1 MLGWVSVPELFFKP
15 DFLFLAKDWKVILP
29 LISEEDMYGQS

>member
-1 MLGWVSVPELFFKP
+1 MLGLVSVLERFLKP
-15 DFLFLAKDWKVILP
+15 HFLSLAKDWKVILP

>member
-1 MLGWVSVPELFFKP
+1 MLGLVSVAELFLKP
-15 DFLFLAKDWKVILP
+15 YFLSHAKERKVILH